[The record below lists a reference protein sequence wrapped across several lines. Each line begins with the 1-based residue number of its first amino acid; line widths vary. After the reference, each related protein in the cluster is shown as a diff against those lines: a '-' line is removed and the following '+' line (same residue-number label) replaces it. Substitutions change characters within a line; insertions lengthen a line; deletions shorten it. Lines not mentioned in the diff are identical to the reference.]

1 MPEVQKITAWSYSRY
16 SSYEQCPFKTKL
28 TTIDKLKEPQNDALA
43 KGVAV
48 HSEIERYLKL
58 PNESLP
64 QSAIKLC
71 ADYEELKAKKP
82 YVELEVCFNKDWQSV
97 DWFAKDAWVRIK
109 VDALVKQDDYCLI
122 VDHKGLAI
130 NTEIPTPSGFTTM
143 GDLQVGDT
151 VFDMNGQPCVVTHKS
166 KVKTLPMYEIQ
177 FKDGAKVQCDIE
189 HIWAMLDGGEKTTP
203 QLVVGDCIP
212 MQSAIV
218 LPDLELPIHPY
229 VLGYWLGNGRKR
241 DGSICA
247 PAEEIYEIITA
258 CGYTPGPNIG
268 SNRAGDIEVRTI
280 AGLRTHL
287 AALSL
292 LNNKHIPAKYLRA
305 SIAQR
310 QELLRG
316 LMDSDGSVNM
326 LREEAVFSNTNRQIL
341 KGMRELL
348 SSLGI
353 RFRSN
358 TGIAKG
364 FGLEIEATQIA
375 FRAEFN
381 CFKYSVK
388 ASKAAAFTKTV
399 QNFRRIKSITQV
411 EGLQSQCIGVDSP
424 TRTYLC
430 TNRFIVTHNTGRVR
444 DSYEPQLELYA
455 LTGLLMFPSV
465 NTVDTE
471 LWFVDA
477 GRKVEGQRYTRNDL
491 EMLKARWTDRVT
503 PMLEDVE
510 FRPTPNQYCRSC
522 HFSKS
527 NAGICEAA

>member
-122 VDHKGLAI
+122 VDHK
-130 NTEIPTPSGFTTM
+130 
-143 GDLQVGDT
+143 
-151 VFDMNGQPCVVTHKS
+151 
-166 KVKTLPMYEIQ
+166 
-177 FKDGAKVQCDIE
+177 
-189 HIWAMLDGGEKTTP
+189 
-203 QLVVGDCIP
+203 
-212 MQSAIV
+212 
-218 LPDLELPIHPY
+218 
-229 VLGYWLGNGRKR
+229 
-241 DGSICA
+241 
-247 PAEEIYEIITA
+247 
-258 CGYTPGPNIG
+258 
-268 SNRAGDIEVRTI
+268 
-280 AGLRTHL
+280 
-287 AALSL
+287 
-292 LNNKHIPAKYLRA
+292 
-305 SIAQR
+305 
-310 QELLRG
+310 
-316 LMDSDGSVNM
+316 
-326 LREEAVFSNTNRQIL
+326 
-341 KGMRELL
+341 
-348 SSLGI
+348 
-353 RFRSN
+353 
-358 TGIAKG
+358 
-364 FGLEIEATQIA
+364 
-375 FRAEFN
+375 
-381 CFKYSVK
+381 
-388 ASKAAAFTKTV
+388 
-399 QNFRRIKSITQV
+399 
-411 EGLQSQCIGVDSP
+411 
-424 TRTYLC
+424 
-430 TNRFIVTHNTGRVR
+430 TGRVR

-527 NAGICEAA
+527 NAGICGAA

>member
-1 MPEVQKITAWSYSRY
+1 MAEQTITSWSYSRY
-16 SSYEQCPFKTKL
+16 GVYEQCAFKAKML
-28 TTIDKLKEPQNDALA
+28 YIEKFKEPSSPALD
-43 KGVAV
+43 KGVTV
-48 HSEIERYLKL
+48 HAEIERYLKL
-58 PNESLP
+58 KDEPLP
-64 QSAIKLC
+64 QCAIKLC

-82 YVELEVCFNKDWQSV
+82 YVELEVCFNKDWQPV

-109 VDALVKQDDYCLI
+109 IDALVKDNDYCLI
-122 VDHKGLAI
+122 IDHKGLALD
-130 NTEIPTPSGFTTM
+130 TEIPTPTGFTTM
-143 GDLQVGDT
+143 ADLQVGDT
-151 VFDMNGQPCVVTHKS
+151 VFDMHGKPCKVTHKS
-166 KVKTLPMYEIQ
+166 NVKALPMFEIR
-177 FKDGAKVQCDIE
+177 FKDGAKVVCDIE
-189 HIWAMLDGGEKTTP
+189 HIWAMADGREKVTP
-203 QLVVGDCIP
+203 QLAVGDRIP
-212 MQSAIV
+212 LQAALE
-218 LPDLELPIHPY
+218 LPDLDLPIHPY

-247 PAEEIYEIITA
+247 PAAEIYEIIKA
-258 CGYTPGPNIG
+258 CGYTVGQNIG
-268 SNRAGDIEVRTI
+268 GRRAGDIEVRTI
-280 AGLRTHL
+280 DGLRASL

-292 LNNKHIPAKYLRA
+292 LDNKHIPAKYLRA
-305 SIAQR
+305 SITQR
-310 QELLRG
+310 RELLRG
-316 LMDSDGSVNM
+316 LMDSDGSVNI

-364 FGLEIEATQIA
+364 FGLEIKATQIA
-375 FRAEFN
+375 FRSEFN

-388 ASKAAAFTKTV
+388 ASKAAAFTKPIQT
-399 QNFRRIKSITQV
+399 FRQIKSITQV
-411 EGLQSQCIGVDSP
+411 EGPQSQCIGVDSP

-455 LTGLLMFPSV
+455 LTGLLMFPNV

-477 GRKVEGQRYTRNDL
+477 GRKLEGQRYTRDDL

-503 PMLEDVE
+503 SMLTDTE
-510 FRPTPNQYCRSC
+510 FRPTPNQYCGYC
-522 HFSKS
+522 HFRKS
-527 NAGICEAA
+527 NGGPCQA